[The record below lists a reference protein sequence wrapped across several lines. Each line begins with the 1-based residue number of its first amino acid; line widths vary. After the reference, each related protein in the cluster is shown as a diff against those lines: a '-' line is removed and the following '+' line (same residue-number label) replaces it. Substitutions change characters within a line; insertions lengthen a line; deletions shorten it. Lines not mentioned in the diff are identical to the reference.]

1 MMKNLLRRRFLPA
14 ILCMA
19 LALGLSACGG
29 KDTPPVET
37 ETDGAMGTLS
47 GSKGEKDSGVGVFS
61 GSGEETV
68 EAELA
73 EESLNL
79 LYDAMAYDDQ
89 YAGAVAYLGYR

>member
-1 MMKNLLRRRFLPA
+1 MKNLLRRRFLPA

-47 GSKGEKDSGVGVFS
+47 GSKGEGGGIGGGVPEPV
-61 GSGEETV
+61 V
-68 EAELA
+68 
-73 EESLNL
+73 
-79 LYDAMAYDDQ
+79 
-89 YAGAVAYLGYR
+89 